1 MAVVSWN
8 EILILTGL
16 VLGCYWNSLSCGC
29 VFNDV
34 SAILDNKDLWPA
46 TPLCNLFFNDFWG
59 TPMSEERSHKYYRH
73 LTVLTFRLNYLF
85 SELCILPPAQHRA
98 TCRGVYLQ
106 PGGGP
111 AFCSAPHPHRGRDW
125 CCRKSG
131 APVLHLPPGSVP
143 GLYTRSKGADHSI
156 VWTPI
161 AVTVVLVAAATLCK
175 EQGIT
180 VIAMRC
186 LLHKGHSSSS

>member
-59 TPMSEERSHKYYRH
+59 TPMSEVMNLSWNILKLGEESVWCMRLHMTCHAPR
-73 LTVLTFRLNYLF
+73 LTLF
-85 SELCILPPAQHRA
+85 MLPLQK
-98 TCRGVYLQ
+98 TCRW
-106 PGGGP
+106 
-111 AFCSAPHPHRGRDW
+111 SSE
-125 CCRKSG
+125 K
-131 APVLHLPPGSVP
+131 VLFECQL
-143 GLYTRSKGADHSI
+143 RI
-156 VWTPI
+156 VQMYFTLNKNI
-161 AVTVVLVAAATLCK
+161 NTTCKVLVPCFMSWNKRSQKCFICTKKANFFKILC
-175 EQGIT
+175 T
-180 VIAMRC
+180 NVFTS
-186 LLHKGHSSSS
+186 LLT